1 MLQPVA
7 FFVFRKSAG
16 HQMGLVKGEYSAL
29 RIMFG
34 EAQEVLYL
42 LLVLLRLM
50 ERSFWI
56 RILVLVL
63 I

>member
-1 MLQPVA
+1 
-7 FFVFRKSAG
+7 
-16 HQMGLVKGEYSAL
+16 MGLVKGEYSAL